1 VTKAYVDASVA
12 NVGSGNFVS
21 KAGDTMSGPL
31 SLPADPTAPGQ
42 ASTKHYVDVSSASK
56 ADLISGVVPVTEL
69 GSGTANNGACLHGD
83 STWGGTRHRE
93 WKRTDRRYAG
103 HHKYATDFGWTVT
116 NSADLSAS
124 GAKTI
129 SLASCTPGVTGNEL
143 KYYVYISG
151 MGTPEAVLVTGGTCA
166 GNSQPGTLQFTTAN
180 AHPAGYTVSSA
191 SGGLQEAIIAAR
203 FTPTNPT
210 GTSQAGKVTVP
221 PGELK
226 SDGQISA
233 WGPYNDQNLAGRFT
247 TQTFTLPR
255 LGKVE
260 NYFLRQYD
268 ASSPPRYSRFTAALH
283 VDYPF

>member
-1 VTKAYVDASVA
+1 
-12 NVGSGNFVS
+12 
-21 KAGDTMSGPL
+21 
-31 SLPADPTAPGQ
+31 
-42 ASTKHYVDVSSASK
+42 
-56 ADLISGVVPVTEL
+56 
-69 GSGTANNGACLHGD
+69 
-83 STWGGTRHRE
+83 
-93 WKRTDRRYAG
+93 
-103 HHKYATDFGWTVT
+103 
-116 NSADLSAS
+116 
-124 GAKTI
+124 
-129 SLASCTPGVTGNEL
+129 
-143 KYYVYISG
+143 
-151 MGTPEAVLVTGGTCA
+151 
-166 GNSQPGTLQFTTAN
+166 LQFTTAN